1 MEFSEILKNRSTP
14 GILIFNKDD
23 KLLYAN
29 NEALQIMPDLKI
41 NNVPPDIC
49 ELCNRAKESGSN
61 YGIFKNEDGVSLSMR
76 AFMIGW
82 QRVVKEP
89 SHIMVLLEKIIGKHQ
104 TDFKKAQKDFGLTK
118 RETEVMCLL
127 CEGYSNKNIS
137 DELFIGEYTVKDHIK
152 NIMRKMNVTSRSGII
167 AGLK

>member
-1 MEFSEILKNRSTP
+1 
-14 GILIFNKDD
+14 
-23 KLLYAN
+23 
-29 NEALQIMPDLKI
+29 
-41 NNVPPDIC
+41 
-49 ELCNRAKESGSN
+49 
-61 YGIFKNEDGVSLSMR
+61 
-76 AFMIGW
+76 
-82 QRVVKEP
+82 
-89 SHIMVLLEKIIGKHQ
+89 MVLLEKIIGKHQ